1 MTAIRLRYVDRFRD
15 RLGRTRYYF
24 RRGKGSRIPLP
35 GLPGSDAFMVAYR
48 AALEGGQRLTNPV
61 SRAAAGTFNR
71 LALEYFSSPDFLRLR
86 PHTRHVYRL
95 VMERFLAEHGHR
107 LVREMIRDDVK
118 RIVASKAGTP
128 GAAND
133 LLKKI
138 RALIRF
144 AIESGIR
151 TDDPTLRIK
160 TFPEGEI
167 HTWTEDEIAQF
178 EARWPKGTRERTA
191 FALFL
196 FTGQR
201 RSDVVRMAWTDLAGD
216 AIKVVQLKTGAR
228 LTIRLHPELQEI
240 LLHWPR
246 SHIAILTTVFGKP
259 FSVAGFGNMIADAI
273 KAADLPARCVPHG
286 LRKAAA
292 RRLAEVGCSEKQ
304 IAAVTG
310 HTTLKE
316 VARYTRAANQERL
329 AADAVD
335 MLTEQKTV
343 KNSQTLIDGL
353 GNRKKS

>member
-15 RLGRTRYYF
+15 RHGRARYYF

-48 AALEGGQRLTNPV
+48 AALEGSQRLTNPV

-151 TDDPTLRIK
+151 TDDPTRFPKAKFIRGPRMKLRNSK
-160 TFPEGEI
+160 RAGRR
-167 HTWTEDEIAQF
+167 AQESEQHSCYF
-178 EARWPKGTRERTA
+178 SSP
-191 FALFL
+191 
-196 FTGQR
+196 
-201 RSDVVRMAWTDLAGD
+201 VN
-216 AIKVVQLKTGAR
+216 GAR
-228 LTIRLHPELQEI
+228 
-240 LLHWPR
+240 
-246 SHIAILTTVFGKP
+246 
-259 FSVAGFGNMIADAI
+259 M
-273 KAADLPARCVPHG
+273 
-286 LRKAAA
+286 
-292 RRLAEVGCSEKQ
+292 
-304 IAAVTG
+304 
-310 HTTLKE
+310 
-316 VARYTRAANQERL
+316 
-329 AADAVD
+329 
-335 MLTEQKTV
+335 
-343 KNSQTLIDGL
+343 
-353 GNRKKS
+353 